1 MCGFAFNTEC
11 KANRNIVD
19 IMNKI
24 TNEIP
29 VRYHENSNKMKNRDS
44 DLSMEL
50 YIIDYAVAFLLML
63 GGFTYLLF
71 SHIEELMARSLI
83 YAFINLIN

>member
-1 MCGFAFNTEC
+1 M
-11 KANRNIVD
+11 KQY
-19 IMNKI
+19 
-24 TNEIP
+24 NE
-29 VRYHENSNKMKNRDS
+29 

-71 SHIEELMARSLI
+71 SHIEELLARSLI
-83 YAFINLIN
+83 YAFISMIN